1 MKFYV
6 QVNKGQKMTRAM
18 IDEIIVAFQGKD
30 HELTAN
36 PNDAGFVLNFTDLK
50 TPVVFHRRSR
60 SVAVISIV
68 GVPSEIPDFRSLCY
82 TGLVRTLSNML
93 ICVVTG
99 AASRAFFSTPEC
111 GFNCIPYAPND
122 IAEKVLPI
130 ATSHFAIDNIIST
143 DLPRPYWYSSPAV
156 ESIKR
161 YAKEMDRLGVLPT
174 PFPLKSVLT
183 KENMRRVYRLFGV
196 TGLSYGNLSAR
207 EKVGGFGNSTFWM
220 TGRGVDKAHLERP
233 GKDIFLVKGL
243 DTRGEKVLVS
253 APPDYNRQARVSV
266 DAIEHALIY
275 EAFPKVEAI
284 MHIHAWINGAIET
297 RQSYPCGTIE
307 MAKEVVSILKT
318 SGHPEREAVGLI
330 NHGLTLTGN
339 SFEDIFDRIWDHLIK
354 EIPLAA

>member
-1 MKFYV
+1 MLFTTAS
-6 QVNKGQKMTRAM
+6 TRLIAASYNRLATGLL
-18 IDEIIVAFQGKD
+18 IVALLLG
-30 HELTAN
+30 ASGGS
-36 PNDAGFVLNFTDLK
+36 PRAGTYAAPLQAPQLK
-50 TPVVFHRRSR
+50 WQN
-60 SVAVISIV
+60 
-68 GVPSEIPDFRSLCY
+68 GGCY
-82 TGLVRTLSNML
+82 SSWCETG
-93 ICVVTG
+93 
-99 AASRAFFSTPEC
+99 
-111 GFNCIPYAPND
+111 
-122 IAEKVLPI
+122 
-130 ATSHFAIDNIIST
+130 
-143 DLPRPYWYSSPAV
+143 WYSSPAV